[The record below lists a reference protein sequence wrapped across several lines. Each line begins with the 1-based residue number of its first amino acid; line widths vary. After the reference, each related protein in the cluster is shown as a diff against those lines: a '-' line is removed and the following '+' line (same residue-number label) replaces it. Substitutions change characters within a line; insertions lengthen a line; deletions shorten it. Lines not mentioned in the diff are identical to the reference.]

1 MKDTFEVWCNRAF
14 DYEGRVYENVPGDRG
29 GPTKW
34 GITIGRVATIKGVKL
49 PKPGTAAYNR
59 LVENLKAL
67 TPDEIKAIYKRDYW
81 DAVRG
86 DDLPPGVD
94 FAVADFGLNSGPS
107 RAAKYLCR
115 CLGKKQSGTL
125 NNEVIQA
132 AREADPDD
140 LVNAY
145 CDARAAFL
153 NQIAVGS
160 QDKFRKGWLNRVR
173 DVRTRSLKL
182 IVMKPAEPPP
192 VEMKPDVAMPKADP
206 PKPTTK
212 ELTKVSRKAVWLVWI
227 NRVLKGIATLFTL
240 DTVLSALNVAQ
251 DVIGKVKGIVS
262 EEANVIIISAAILGS
277 MAIAYVISL
286 MRVDVEE
293 GRLVPSGEVDPEPD
307 AA

>member
-14 DYEGRVYENVPGDRG
+14 DYEGRVYENVPGDLG

-34 GITIGRVATIKGVKL
+34 GVTIGRLATIKGVKL
-49 PKPGTAAYNR
+49 PKAGTAAYNR
-59 LVENLKAL
+59 LVEDLKAL

-115 CLGKKQSGTL
+115 CLGKAQSGTL

-132 AREADPDD
+132 ANRSDAAD

-153 NQIAVGS
+153 TQIAVGT
-160 QDKFRKGWLNRVR
+160 QAKFRKGWLNRVA
-173 DVRTRSLKL
+173 DVRKRSLKL
-182 IVMKPAEPPP
+182 VATPAEVPPP
-192 VEMKPDVAMPKADP
+192 EMAPDVVMPKADP

-212 ELTKVSRKAVWLVWI
+212 DLTKVSRKAVWLQNARRVWNSI
-227 NRVLKGIATLFTL
+227 TWT
-240 DTVLSALNVAQ
+240 S
-251 DVIGKVKGIVS
+251 
-262 EEANVIIISAAILGS
+262 ILGALGLANDTS
-277 MAIAYVISL
+277 GQVKTFISWPVLVTVITVGVLTIAFIKYIEAL
-286 MRVDVEE
+286 LREDVEE
-293 GRLVPSGEVDPEPD
+293 GRATPSGEVEAN

>member
-1 MKDTFEVWCNRAF
+1 MKETFEVWCNRAF
-14 DYEGRVYENVPGDRG
+14 DYEGRVYENVLGDRG

-34 GITIGRVATIKGVKL
+34 GVTVGRVATIKGVKL
-49 PKPGTAAYNR
+49 PKAGTAAYNR
-59 LVENLKAL
+59 LVEDLKAL

-107 RAAKYLCR
+107 RAAKSLCR

-125 NNEVIQA
+125 SNEVIQA

-160 QDKFRKGWLNRVR
+160 QAKFRKGWLNRVR

-212 ELTKVSRKAVWLVWI
+212 ELTKVSRKAVWLQNARRVWNSI
-227 NRVLKGIATLFTL
+227 TWT
-240 DTVLSALNVAQ
+240 S
-251 DVIGKVKGIVS
+251 
-262 EEANVIIISAAILGS
+262 ILG
-277 MAIAYVISL
+277 AIGLANDTSGQVKTFISWPFLVTVITVGVL
-286 MRVDVEE
+286 TVAFIKYIEALLREDVEE
-293 GRLVPSGEVDPEPD
+293 GRAVPSGEVET
-307 AA
+307 AS

>member
-1 MKDTFEVWCNRAF
+1 MKDTFEIWCNRAF

-34 GITIGRVATIKGVKL
+34 GVTIGRLATIKGVKL
-49 PKPGTAAYNR
+49 PKAGTSAYNR
-59 LVENLKAL
+59 LVDDLKAL
-67 TPDEIKAIYKRDYW
+67 SPDEIKAIYKRDYW

-115 CLGKKQSGTL
+115 CLGLKQSDSL
-125 NNEVIQA
+125 NNEVVQA
-132 AREADPDD
+132 ARRSNAAD

-153 NQIAVGS
+153 TQIAVGT
-160 QDKFRKGWLNRVR
+160 QAKFRKGWLNRVS
-173 DVRTRSLKL
+173 DVRKRSLKL
-182 IVMKPAEPPP
+182 VALPAEAPPS
-192 VEMKPDVAMPKADP
+192 EMAPDVVMPKADP

-212 ELTKVSRKAVWLVWI
+212 ELVKVSRKAKWLVYFRRI
-227 NRVLKGIATLFTL
+227 MDSITAT
-240 DTVLSALNVAQ
+240 S
-251 DVIGKVKGIVS
+251 
-262 EEANVIIISAAILGS
+262 ILGGLGVATS
-277 MAIAYVISL
+277 TSSQVKQLVPIEAIAGVITVGLLLSMFAAYIVAL
-286 MRVDVEE
+286 IREDVEE
-293 GRLVPSGEVDPEPD
+293 GRATPSGDVE

>member
-34 GITIGRVATIKGVKL
+34 GVTIGRLATIKGVKL
-49 PKPGTAAYNR
+49 PKAGTAAYNR
-59 LVENLKAL
+59 LVEDLKAL
-67 TPDEIKAIYKRDYW
+67 SPDEIKAIYKRDYW

-115 CLGKKQSGTL
+115 CLGMKQSGTL

-132 AREADPDD
+132 ARRSDAAD

-153 NQIAVGS
+153 TQIAVGT
-160 QDKFRKGWLNRVR
+160 QAKFRKGWLNRVS
-173 DVRTRSLKL
+173 DVRKRSLKL
-182 IVMKPAEPPP
+182 VALPAEAPPP
-192 VEMKPDVAMPKADP
+192 EMAPDVVMPKADP
-206 PKPTTK
+206 LKPTTK
-212 ELTKVSRKAVWLVWI
+212 ELTKVSRKAVWLQNARRVWNSI
-227 NRVLKGIATLFTL
+227 TWT
-240 DTVLSALNVAQ
+240 S
-251 DVIGKVKGIVS
+251 
-262 EEANVIIISAAILGS
+262 ILG
-277 MAIAYVISL
+277 AIGLANDTSGQVKTFISWPVLVTVITVGVL
-286 MRVDVEE
+286 TIAFIKYIEALLREDVEE
-293 GRLVPSGEVDPEPD
+293 GRATPSGEVE

>member
-1 MKDTFEVWCNRAF
+1 MKETFEAWCERAF

-49 PKPGTAAYNR
+49 PKAGTAAFDR
-59 LVENLKAL
+59 LVEDLKAL

-115 CLGKKQSGTL
+115 CLGKPQSGTL
-125 NNEVIQA
+125 GNEVIQA
-132 AREADPDD
+132 ATRADPDD

-153 NQIAVGS
+153 RGIVASNPS
-160 QDKFRKGWLNRVR
+160 QGKFLKGWLNRVS
-173 DVRTRSLKL
+173 DVRKRSLKL
-182 IVMKPAEPPP
+182 VTARAEPP
-192 VEMKPDVAMPKADP
+192 VEMTPDVAMPKADP
-206 PKPTTK
+206 PAPTTK
-212 ELTKVSRKAVWLVWI
+212 ELAKVSRKAKWLLYFRRFMDSI
-227 NRVLKGIATLFTL
+227 
-240 DTVLSALNVAQ
+240 TVTS
-251 DVIGKVKGIVS
+251 
-262 EEANVIIISAAILGS
+262 ILGGLGVATS
-277 MAIAYVISL
+277 TSSQVKQLVPIEAIAGVITVGLLLSMFAAYIIAL
-286 MRVDVEE
+286 MREDVEE
-293 GRLVPSGEVDPEPD
+293 GRAVPSGEVET
-307 AA
+307 AS

>member
-34 GITIGRVATIKGVKL
+34 GVTIGRLATIKGVKL
-49 PKPGTAAYNR
+49 PKAGTAAYNR
-59 LVENLKAL
+59 LVEDLKAL
-67 TPDEIKAIYKRDYW
+67 SPDEIKDIYKRDYW

-132 AREADPDD
+132 AREADPDE
-140 LVNAY
+140 LVNTY

-160 QDKFRKGWLNRVR
+160 QAKFRKGWLNRVR

-192 VEMKPDVAMPKADP
+192 VEMKPDVVMPKADP

-212 ELTKVSRKAVWLVWI
+212 ELTKVSRKAVWLQNARRVWNSI
-227 NRVLKGIATLFTL
+227 TWT
-240 DTVLSALNVAQ
+240 S
-251 DVIGKVKGIVS
+251 
-262 EEANVIIISAAILGS
+262 ILG
-277 MAIAYVISL
+277 AIGLANDTSGQVKTFISWPVLVTVITVGVL
-286 MRVDVEE
+286 TVAFIKYIEALLREDVEE
-293 GRLVPSGEVDPEPD
+293 GRAVPSGEVGD
-307 AA
+307 ANAA